1 MKPLNKQKQIRAGA
15 VLSYLQMALSIL
27 IGLLYTPVMIRS
39 LGKSEYGLYNTAAS
53 TISMLSILSLGFGSG
68 YLRYFAKYKARHDH
82 DSIYRLNGL
91 FMTIFTVIGAVAL
104 ALGLFLTFNLNLIF
118 DKGLTAEE
126 YKTARVLM
134 LLLTINLAAS
144 FPMSVFN
151 TIISANEQFVF
162 QKIVNMGKTVL
173 TPLLTL
179 PLLYFGLKS
188 IAVVVVTVAIALI
201 VDILNLYYVLFVL
214 KDKFYFKN
222 FEKGLFGSMFV
233 YTSFIMINTIV
244 KQVNWNIDK
253 VLLGRYKGAAVVAV
267 YAVASS
273 LHVYYENF
281 STAVSNVFRTRV
293 HMIVNTTELD
303 SDEQKQRLTDLFIK
317 VGRIQYMIC
326 GLVSTGLIFFG
337 YKFITK
343 IWAGKG
349 YEESYAVTLLL
360 VLPATVALIQN
371 VGIDVQRALNRH
383 KFRSIAYLIMSGVN
397 LVLTIYLCQKYG
409 AVGAAIGTAVS
420 VLAVDGIL
428 LNIYYHK
435 KCNLDIIR
443 FWKSILRVS
452 VGLIIPVLLG
462 IAIINVPYRWSV
474 WIFLIEIAVYTLVY
488 IASIWLFSLEK
499 DEKQWIRAK
508 AAKIIKRKVKA

>member
-1 MKPLNKQKQIRAGA
+1 MKPLEKQKQIRLGA
-15 VLSYLQMALSIL
+15 VLSYVQMALSIF
-27 IGLLYTPVMIRS
+27 IGIIYTPVMIRE
-39 LGKSEYGLYNTAAS
+39 LGQSQYGLYNTAAS

-68 YLRYFAKYKARHDH
+68 YLRYFAKYKAKNDT

-91 FMTIFTVIGAVAL
+91 FMTIFTIVGVTAL
-104 ALGLFLTFNLNLIF
+104 AIGLFLTFNLRLVF
-118 DKGLTAEE
+118 DKGLTSGE
-126 YKTARVLM
+126 YKIARVLM
-134 LLLTINLAAS
+134 LLLTINLSVS
-144 FPMSVFN
+144 FPMSVFH
-151 TIISANEQFVF
+151 TIISANERFVF
-162 QKIVNMGKTVL
+162 SKIVNMGKTVL

-179 PLLYFGLKS
+179 PLLFAGFKS
-188 IAVVVVTVAIALI
+188 IAVVAVTVLIALI
-201 VDILNLYYVLFVL
+201 VDALNLYYVLFVL
-214 KDKFYFKN
+214 KEKFYFKN

-253 VLLGRYKGAAVVAV
+253 VLLGRFNGAVVVAV

-303 SDEQKQRLTDLFIK
+303 SPEQREKLTDLFIK
-317 VGRIQYMIC
+317 VGRIQYMIL
-326 GLVSTGLIFFG
+326 GLISTGLIFFG
-337 YKFITK
+337 YNFITK

-383 KFRSIAYLIMSGVN
+383 KFRSIAYFIMSGVN

-452 VGLIIPVLLG
+452 VGFIIPVLLG
-462 IAIINVPYRWSV
+462 IAIINMPYRWSV

-488 IASIWLFSLEK
+488 IASIWFFSLEK

-508 AAKIIKRKVKA
+508 AAKIFKRKVKA